1 MIPNGATLSVGSAFG
16 AALAISAISNASPAV
31 ADLPADHGLTAG
43 KLGILKVNW
52 GRLLGKVAKVQSVSG
67 AHVTLTGI
75 DTDNE
80 NLFVPGGGVGTF
92 TEITA
97 FTTLPKV
104 TNFKVDGGEQQ
115 YETNQWLDS
124 EVEEQERT
132 IRSAKKLGFQIK
144 DDPEAAWYPVLKRLS
159 DEEVETAF
167 RLSLKN
173 GRSIFYSGVLSVGD
187 SPSVEQNKTMLL
199 QVDMAILS
207 AGISRY

>member
-1 MIPNGATLSVGSAFG
+1 MILGHK
-16 AALAISAISNASPAV
+16 SPE
-31 ADLPADHGLTAG
+31 
-43 KLGILKVNW
+43 
-52 GRLLGKVAKVQSVSG
+52 
-67 AHVTLTGI
+67 TGI
-75 DTDNE
+75 
-80 NLFVPGGGVGTF
+80 GGIVAVVA
-92 TEITA
+92 EPESILA
-97 FTTLPKV
+97 AIDRYHRV
-104 TNFKVDGGEQQ
+104 
-115 YETNQWLDS
+115 DS

-144 DDPEAAWYPVLKRLS
+144 DDPDAAWYPVLKRLS

-207 AGISRY
+207 AGVSRY